1 MLGVGLTAAR
11 TTISLPLV
19 IPPLMPP
26 ALLVAVVPS
35 TSSSGS
41 LFCEPRRRAP
51 AKPLPNSTPLTAG
64 MANNRWA
71 IRLSAE
77 SKKGC
82 PSPSGTPCTRHSM
95 IPPTESRSAAAAR
108 STSSKRAGSV
118 HPPISV
124 RRVSKAMPGGSIFLA
139 TTPAATNATV
149 RRAEKWP
156 PPRGSLNPLKRW

>member
-11 TTISLPLV
+11 TTSSLPLV
-19 IPPLMPP
+19 SPPLMPP

-35 TSSSGS
+35 TSRNGS
-41 LFCEPRRRAP
+41 LFSEPRMRAP

-64 MANNRWA
+64 TEKSRWA
-71 IRLSAE
+71 IMLSAE

-95 IPPTESRSAAAAR
+95 MPPTESCSAAAAR
-108 STSSKRAGSV
+108 STSSKPSGSV
-118 HPPISV
+118 QPPISAM
-124 RRVSKAMPGGSIFLA
+124 RVSKVTPGGSIFLA
-139 TTPAATNATV
+139 TTPAAVSATV

-156 PPRGSLNPLKRW
+156 PPRGSLKPLNL